1 MINLR
6 KKQNTQLLVLRS
18 ALKIVPKV
26 FFELSLVLE
35 MSNLEVHFFSS
46 QNNNFQDTGCDD
58 VIVSRLLGPAYSLSV
73 TDTVIN

>member
-1 MINLR
+1 
-6 KKQNTQLLVLRS
+6 
-18 ALKIVPKV
+18 
-26 FFELSLVLE
+26 

-73 TDTVIN
+73 TDTVINWLRAEGIGESCKPGKAGTHNETFLIA